1 MASAPASALQPQFD
15 DAHQQRESSQLGIWL
30 FLATEVLFFGV
41 LFAAYAITRVD
52 HPLAFAAGSRLT
64 NLPLASLNTA
74 VLLTSSLTMALGV
87 HAAQAG
93 ARRRTVAWLLATVA
107 LGTLFLAIKGVEY
120 RIDFVENLVPGAGF
134 GYEGPDADQ
143 VQLFFYLYYLITMV
157 HAIHVLI
164 GVVAIAVIAHLAGKD
179 RYGPQYFTPVDVTG
193 LYWHLV
199 DIIWI
204 FVYPMLYL
212 VSRS

>member
-1 MASAPASALQPQFD
+1 MASAHSAFAHQFD
-15 DAHQQRESSQLGIWL
+15 DARQQREASQLGIWL
-30 FLATEVLFFGV
+30 FLATEILFFGV
-41 LFAAYAITRVD
+41 LFAAYAVTRIN
-52 HPLAFAAGSRLT
+52 HPAAFAAGSRLT

-93 ARRRTVAWLLATVA
+93 ARRMTVNWLYATVA
-107 LGTLFLAIKGVEY
+107 LGLAFLAIKGIEY
-120 RIDFVENLVPGAGF
+120 GIDFKENLVPGAGF
-134 GYEGPDADQ
+134 GYDGPGRDQ
-143 VQLFFYLYYLITMV
+143 VQLYFYLYYLITMV

-164 GVVAIAVIAHLAGKD
+164 GVIAIAVIARIASRG
-179 RYGPQYFTPVDVTG
+179 RYSAEYFTPVDVTG

-199 DIIWI
+199 DIIWL
-204 FVYPMLYL
+204 FVYPSLYL